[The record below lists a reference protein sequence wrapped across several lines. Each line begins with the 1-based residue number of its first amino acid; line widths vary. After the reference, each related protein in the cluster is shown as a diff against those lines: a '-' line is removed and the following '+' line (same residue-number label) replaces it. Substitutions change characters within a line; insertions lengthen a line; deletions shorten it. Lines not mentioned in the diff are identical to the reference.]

1 MDSNRGD
8 LALVLAH
15 ERKLVETLDF
25 LKQARERVLAA
36 AADVRDSSLAL
47 KRQAALAECRSHQL
61 LVDGAGLTATAERL
75 FVEAKAIHGELDPL
89 ALTSG
94 EK

>member
-15 ERKLVETLDF
+15 ERKLVETFDVLW
-25 LKQARERVLAA
+25 QARQRLLAG

-47 KRQAALAECRSHQL
+47 KRQAALAECRSQQL
-61 LVDGAGLTATAERL
+61 LIGAAGLTATAERL